1 MKNHTLFLMLAALGL
16 LVLCAGCIGEGEQ
29 EFRPTPG
36 IINVSY

>member
-1 MKNHTLFLMLAALGL
+1 MKKQNLLLVLAAFGL

-29 EFRPTPG
+29 DFRPTPG